1 MSQVDLSGDAD
12 EELHPE
18 ADVEGFCDRKELKLP
33 IDIAA
38 RCCKS

>member
-12 EELHPE
+12 EEQ